1 MEDASPTAV
10 KSQFFAAV
18 KALGPPSPL
27 ILGLLS
33 EVKDLHRLFFS
44 SRKLLQT
51 AVTEDRG
58 PLKSRDDIAE
68 LLRDSVIQ

>member
-33 EVKDLHRLFFS
+33 EVLECEGSAPTLFFFS
-44 SRKLLQT
+44 KAASNRC
-51 AVTEDRG
+51 D
-58 PLKSRDDIAE
+58 
-68 LLRDSVIQ
+68 